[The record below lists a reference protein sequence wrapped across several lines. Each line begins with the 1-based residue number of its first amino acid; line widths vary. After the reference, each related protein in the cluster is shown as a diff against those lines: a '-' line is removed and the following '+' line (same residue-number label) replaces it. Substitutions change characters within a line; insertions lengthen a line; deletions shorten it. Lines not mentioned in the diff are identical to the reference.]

1 MEDDVTF
8 FQFASRKLSERNIIK
23 LAGLLTLVVLLS
35 PGDLAAQQTA
45 EPKSMIP
52 IALWW
57 IGSLVLGLGLAYGIW
72 RNRSRTRADKQ
83 RTEQGTNELYKKEQ
97 RSEDRSNPG

>member
-1 MEDDVTF
+1 VEDDVTF
-8 FQFASRKLSERNIIK
+8 FQLASRKLSAGNIAKSASVLMAI
-23 LAGLLTLVVLLS
+23 ALVLF
-35 PGDLAAQQTA
+35 PEGLAAQQTA
-45 EPKSMIP
+45 EPRSMIP

-83 RTEQGTNELYKKEQ
+83 RTEQERFIQKRTAE
-97 RSEDRSNPG
+97 